1 MGEEFIMP
9 LFYDIETWKS
19 FVPNIMSEDYRI
31 SKENAHQD
39 SMCLTSTCTE
49 EGNKI
54 FDLFIT
60 EL

>member
-1 MGEEFIMP
+1 MGKEFIMP
-9 LFYDIETWKS
+9 LFYDTETWKS
-19 FVPNIMSEDYRI
+19 FVPNIMSGGYYI

-39 SMCLTSTCTE
+39 SMCLTSTE
-49 EGNKI
+49 DENKI

>member
-1 MGEEFIMP
+1 MCEDFIMP
-9 LFYDIETWKS
+9 LFYDTETWKS
-19 FVPNIMSEDYRI
+19 FVPNIMSEDYCI
-31 SKENAHQD
+31 LKENAHQD
-39 SMCLTSTCTE
+39 SMCLSSTE

>member
-19 FVPNIMSEDYRI
+19 FVSNIMSDYYHI
-31 SKENAHQD
+31 SKENVHQD
-39 SMCLTSTCTE
+39 CMCLTSTE
-49 EGNKI
+49 DRNKI